1 MDASLAVDRNLDR
14 TSDRTRQLLP
24 QLSFKRIFL
33 EWLAALHG
41 MSRHIRAAW
50 RGFLLVASLLFCALR
65 FLWLSL
71 RQLLSGSRVTP
82 LQRAEWMHFCGRI
95 VLGAMGIQY
104 RVEGTPPTGSTLIAA
119 NHLSYLDIVIV
130 SAALPASFVA
140 KQEIGNWPFFGP
152 LSKMGGAIFVD
163 RSSRASAWETADE
176 MNQRLA
182 GNVPV
187 VLFPEGTSTD
197 GSDVLRFHSTLFAPA
212 VEAALPVVPAAVFYE
227 RTVEGTERDLC
238 WFGDEAFLPHLL
250 RVLRVEG
257 FTAVVRF
264 GTPETYPDRQT
275 AAWRSHDAVSAMRS
289 RRS

>member
-1 MDASLAVDRNLDR
+1 
-14 TSDRTRQLLP
+14 
-24 QLSFKRIFL
+24 
-33 EWLAALHG
+33 
-41 MSRHIRAAW
+41 MSRHALAAW

-65 FLWLSL
+65 FAVLSL
-71 RQLLSGSRVTP
+71 RQLLSGSSVTP

-95 VLGAMGIQY
+95 ILASLGVHY
-104 RVEGTPPTGSTLIAA
+104 RVEGIPPTGSTLIAA

-130 SAALPASFVA
+130 SAALPAAFVA
-140 KQEIGNWPFFGP
+140 KHEIGDWAFFGP

-163 RSSRASAWETADE
+163 RASRASAWETAEE
-176 MNQRLA
+176 MAQRLDA
-182 GNVPV
+182 NVPV

-227 RTVEGTERDLC
+227 RAGAGAERDLC

-264 GTPETYPDRQT
+264 GTPEIYPDRQT

-289 RRS
+289 RKQGPVRIRFKVNDSSCSLGK